1 MSHPQGG
8 VSPNAHLLIG
18 EMPAP
23 RQLSPRWR
31 EGTGLTIAV
40 HAVIVLALLYAGTQV
55 PHILIVAKPILAW
68 HPDVAGLA
76 GAGAEGS
83 GAAASASAPRAPFV
97 RTPPRTISATANPLD
112 VRVPD
117 IRVPQVEAQAME
129 IVPGAPASVDISGRG
144 DSAGTGP
151 GSGAGAGPGSGTGGD
166 GSPGGDAFGPGSGA
180 TDPVLIAEVKPSY
193 TVDAMRA
200 KLQGVVALE
209 AVVLPDGSVDPRR
222 IRITR
227 SLDRV
232 FGLDEQAI
240 RAVTQWR
247 FRPGV
252 LHGKPVPVRVSI
264 ELAFTLR

>member
-23 RQLSPRWR
+23 RQFTARWR

-40 HAVIVLALLYAGTQV
+40 HAAIVLALLYAGTQV
-55 PHILIVAKPILAW
+55 PQILIVAKPILAW
-68 HPDVAGLA
+68 HPGFARPA
-76 GAGAEGS
+76 GAGREGS
-83 GAAASASAPRAPFV
+83 GAAASSSAPRAPFV
-97 RTPPRTISATANPLD
+97 RTPPRAITASATALD

-117 IRVPQVEAQAME
+117 VRVPQVATQAME
-129 IVPGAPASVDISGRG
+129 IVPGAPAGVEVTGGGDAVGTGPGRSV
-144 DSAGTGP
+144 GTGP
-151 GSGAGAGPGSGTGGD
+151 GSGSGGD
-166 GSPGGDAFGPGSGA
+166 GSPGGDVFGVGSGA
-180 TDPVLIAEVKPSY
+180 TDPVLIGEVKPSY

-200 KLQGVVALE
+200 KLQGVVGLE

-247 FRPGV
+247 FRPGM